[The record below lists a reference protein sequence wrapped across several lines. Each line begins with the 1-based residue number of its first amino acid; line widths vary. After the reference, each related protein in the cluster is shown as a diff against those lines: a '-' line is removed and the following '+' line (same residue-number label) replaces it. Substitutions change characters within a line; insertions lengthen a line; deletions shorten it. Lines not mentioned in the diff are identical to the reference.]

1 MSLLKILLV
10 FFIILFFT
18 LVKTISI
25 VHNLKITIFTV
36 CQYLRKIYQ
45 LLLLLLK
52 VKW

>member
-1 MSLLKILLV
+1 MSLLKILVV

-25 VHNLKITIFTV
+25 VHNLKITILTV

-45 LLLLLLK
+45 
-52 VKW
+52 